1 MCTLAQCFDG
11 RNEMNNKPYSEMVF
25 EVVGNFECI
34 KRDSQ
39 YINELLSRKMNVKSY
54 GMWECVCARLKIG
67 GEADGAVAFSN
78 EGEEQKKAEKGNK
91 NTQLKDKLIIVCHGK
106 SNIKAASS
114 SLTTNVQSEWIL
126 CTVWRIVRIYFYLLF
141 VLWRLF
147 PFYCVMA
154 SAWST
159 LSTSVCLHVFI
170 LLRWMDEPCALTS
183 PSIVR
188 TIFSFTLWSLCFL
201 RNSFW
206 TTAV

>member
-1 MCTLAQCFDG
+1 MSCFHVKWMWKVMGCESVYVRAWRLAVKLM
-11 RNEMNNKPYSEMVF
+11 E
-25 EVVGNFECI
+25 
-34 KRDSQ
+34 
-39 YINELLSRKMNVKSY
+39 LSRFRTKEKS
-54 GMWECVCARLKIG
+54 K
-67 GEADGAVAFSN
+67 
-78 EGEEQKKAEKGNK
+78 KKAEKGNK

-126 CTVWRIVRIYFYLLF
+126 CTVWRIVRIYFYLPF

-183 PSIVR
+183 PSIVQ

-206 TTAV
+206 STAV